1 MGNAALQNLSN
12 FDLDTT
18 QLGRKA
24 SLPPKALRTMTFD
37 NQTISKR
44 NITSLSSD
52 FFLYLEPKALK
63 FFNRIDTKPTFEY
76 KNMKRK
82 GQLPKIL
89 IGLVLALMIC
99 TWIPA
104 QRISAGSNHSLFI
117 CADSTVMAWGSNS
130 SRQLGNGTTVDCKTP
145 TDVIGLSD
153 VIAVAAGENHSIALK
168 SDGTVWAWGAN
179 DLGQLGI
186 GGTGPEPGIVQV
198 TVLTNVVA
206 IATRSNHSL
215 ALRSDSTVWAWGAN
229 NSGQIGNGS
238 TTMQHTPIQVLGRVV
253 AIATGENHSLAVLSD
268 SSVMAWGRND
278 KGQLGTGNTTD
289 AYSPVQSAII
299 TGVRSVA
306 GGASH
311 SMALKGNGEVW
322 TWGDNAFG
330 QLGDG
335 TNSQSNFPGQRQGMP
350 SINQITCGRRYSIA
364 VDAIGRLWVWGSG
377 DQGALGLG
385 STANQPSPTLNPDIL
400 GAQQV
405 SGGGLHT
412 LVWVGGG
419 SLISFGD
426 NDNGQLGEGTTNGWL
441 TPTSVI
447 GLCPPVEAV
456 PALDYNAAF
465 SPYTSGPDKWIAGE
479 LATSIPLP
487 NGKTMWLF
495 GKSHFDII
503 DPDST
508 IQCAAQE
515 FDNCIVIQD
524 NAPLSP
530 LITYLDSTPGVT
542 NRAFFQMHPIDSFIF
557 KPGHGYVRGDSAYI
571 FLSARDS
578 SGTFRGTYMARLGI
592 VTMDLQDIG
601 RAIPGTRIEFG
612 KAVIVDSIANIV
624 YIYGSGPDSAGR
636 RKPYLARTSFTSTT
650 APWEYYADSIW
661 SNDILQASPISDYE
675 VDESFSVH
683 RIQNRYYLI
692 TQDASPDTSLCGIQ
706 RNILVYRSDSV
717 TGPFEKPGW
726 VYTDH
731 PIHFAQPLLAFG
743 AYAHPMP
750 QHCDTLLV
758 SYDIRDDSTD
768 VPLCQGRCSINGRQP
783 ADAWRPRFIR
793 VPFAVIDTTLSTETV
808 ASFTASNVGNTW
820 TFTNTSNLAYQY
832 IWYFSNGHTSTDPN
846 PIVSFSP
853 GDSITV
859 VLVAYGCG
867 AADTSDVFPIAS
879 AEEGIAPH
887 VIVFPN
893 PNSGKFQIRAQ
904 GLRNGRV
911 SIEVLDPI
919 GQQLMLK
926 EARTEQGRLDL
937 PIEMDFGKGIFLL
950 RISNGHRSAM
960 VKLCVL

>member
-1 MGNAALQNLSN
+1 MK
-12 FDLDTT
+12 
-18 QLGRKA
+18 GRA
-24 SLPPKALRTMTFD
+24 RLAR
-37 NQTISKR
+37 
-44 NITSLSSD
+44 
-52 FFLYLEPKALK
+52 
-63 FFNRIDTKPTFEY
+63 
-76 KNMKRK
+76 
-82 GQLPKIL
+82 IL
-89 IGLVLALMIC
+89 IGLIWALAIYVTC
-99 TWIPA
+99 PA
-104 QRISAGSNHSLFI
+104 QRLSAGSNHSLFI
-117 CADSTVMAWGSNS
+117 CADSTVMAWGDNIAG
-130 SRQLGNGTTVDCKTP
+130 QLGNGTNVPCQTP
-145 TDVIGLSD
+145 THVAGIDS
-153 VIAVAAGENHSIALK
+153 VIAVAAGDVHSIALK
-168 SDGTVWAWGAN
+168 SDGTVWTWGAN
-179 DLGQLGI
+179 DDGQLGI
-186 GGTGPEPGIVQV
+186 GSGPSREVPAHVFTI
-198 TVLTNVVA
+198 NNIIAVA
-206 IATRSNHSL
+206 AGKDHSL
-215 ALRSDSTVWAWGAN
+215 ALQSNGTVWAWGDNTNGQVGDFTNTSRNTPVAVFTNATAIAAGHLHSLAIRTDSTVWAWGKNGSGQLGNNSTTDVNHPIQTDSITEAISIDGGEFHSIALIVDGSVRTWGEN
-229 NSGQIGNGS
+229 NSGQLGIGTGS
-238 TTMQHTPIQVLGRVV
+238 SQSLFPIQPIGLPNIEY
-253 AIATGENHSLAVLSD
+253 IASGARHSLAID
-268 SSVMAWGRND
+268 GAGSV
-278 KGQLGTGNTTD
+278 
-289 AYSPVQSAII
+289 
-299 TGVRSVA
+299 
-306 GGASH
+306 
-311 SMALKGNGEVW
+311 
-322 TWGDNAFG
+322 
-330 QLGDG
+330 
-335 TNSQSNFPGQRQGMP
+335 
-350 SINQITCGRRYSIA
+350 
-364 VDAIGRLWVWGSG
+364 WVWGFG
-377 DQGALGLG
+377 NQGALGLG
-385 STANQPSPTLNPDIL
+385 TTANQSTPTPNPDIL

-426 NDNGQLGEGTTNGWL
+426 NDDGQLGEGTTNGWL

-465 SPYTSGPDKWIAGE
+465 SPYISGPDKWIAGE

-487 NGKTMWLF
+487 SGKTMWLF
-495 GKSHFDII
+495 GRSHFDII

-508 IQCAAQE
+508 IPCAAQE

-578 SGTFRGTYMARLGI
+578 SGTFRGTYRARLGI

-612 KAVIVDSIANIV
+612 KAVIVDSIANLV
-624 YIYGSGPDSAGR
+624 YIYGSGPDSSGR
-636 RKPYLARTSFTSTT
+636 RKPYLAKTSFTSTN
-650 APWEYYADSIW
+650 APWDYFDGSTW

-717 TGPFEKPGW
+717 TGRFENPGW
-726 VYTDH
+726 VFTDH
-731 PIHFAQPLLAFG
+731 SIYFEQPLLAFG

-758 SYDIRDDSTD
+758 SYDMRDDSTD

-793 VPFAVIDTTLSTETV
+793 VPFAVIDTNLSTETV

-832 IWYFSNGHTSTDPN
+832 MWYFSDGHTSTDLN
-846 PIVSFSP
+846 PIISFSP

-911 SIEVLDPI
+911 TIEVLDPI